1 MNFRLKTSKATAER
15 LKSLQDST
23 RLTPNI
29 LARFAVI
36 LSLKEQQPILKKV
49 KDVSGIDFLRNV
61 LTGPY
66 DYIFKVLIAQQEK
79 REITDEE
86 YFPELF
92 NNHLERGCILLL
104 NEYNYAGNYE
114 KMITNLLNKVPEVNN
129 HDISG

>member
-15 LKSLQDST
+15 LKALQDST

-29 LARFAVI
+29 LARYAVI
-36 LSLKEQQPILKKV
+36 LSLKEQQPIIKNV
-49 KDVSGIDFLRNV
+49 KDVSGTDFLRNV
-61 LTGPY
+61 LTGSY
-66 DYIFKVLIAQQEK
+66 DYIFKVLIAQHEK

-86 YFPELF
+86 YFPGLF
-92 NNHLERGCILLL
+92 NNHLERGCILLQ

-114 KMITNLLNKVPEVNN
+114 KMITNLLSKVPEVKN